1 MKIEILHERDPD
13 SGCDITV
20 WIDGVEVVADVVDVD
35 PGRGYE
41 SEDWDESAAYAVAD
55 ERERS
60 YAFKSAVSAA
70 FDQASGSKYIN

>member
-1 MKIEILHERDPD
+1 V
-13 SGCDITV
+13 DI
-20 WIDGVEVVADVVDVD
+20 D